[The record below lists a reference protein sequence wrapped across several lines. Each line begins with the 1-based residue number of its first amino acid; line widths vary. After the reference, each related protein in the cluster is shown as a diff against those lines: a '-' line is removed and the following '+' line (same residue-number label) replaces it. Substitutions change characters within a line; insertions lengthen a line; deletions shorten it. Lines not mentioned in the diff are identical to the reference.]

1 MNLIEKTNTV
11 IIHYGCSGFE
21 ESEHTIYWIGAVYFK
36 DNEKTYFFEDGEET
50 EMINRLK
57 VFVDSNQEKIFI
69 HWSMNSPNFGFTPI
83 EQRYKK
89 LMHSELSLSPTKQC
103 DLSEFLKEK
112 YGVEY
117 ISRVG
122 GRLNNLAELNGFS
135 GYQKTKEVIKKHEA
149 TKRLELIFSIYQAE
163 TQGKLKV
170 LNTLDT
176 DNPYP
181 LLFISGEIYSKF
193 IEYTSNHIIDYY
205 LDYSYLKKRLEND
218 QLIYRVKDN
227 EFMLFAYEDKKIK
240 LSQSQYE
247 DYREKGKLTSL
258 NKSSPANRENNFNNI
273 FSR

>member
-21 ESEHTIYWIGAVYFK
+21 EPEHIIYWIGAVYFK

-57 VFVDSNQEKIFI
+57 EFVDSNQEKTFI

-89 LMHSELSLSPTKQC
+89 IMHSELSLSPTKQC

-227 EFMLFAYEDKKIK
+227 EFMRIVYEDKKITERDYKDYSDKHK
-240 LSQSQYE
+240 LV
-247 DYREKGKLTSL
+247 SL
-258 NKSSPANRENNFNNI
+258 KKSSNANRENNFNNI
-273 FSR
+273 FCS